1 MAGSILGGSTRDAPG
16 ASRIKT
22 VENQSVQ
29 PARSDGWE
37 NTPRPPSLRARL
49 SRCVAFGRTADLPE
63 EHPRLKRR
71 HRVRAEHGSHDRRFD
86 LWPAP
91 GCPGQSIDESSHPVN
106 GTLTAF
112 LLREA
117 SRGE

>member
-63 EHPRLKRR
+63 EHPKIETSPSRSGRTR
-71 HRVRAEHGSHDRRFD
+71 QSRQAVQSQA
-86 LWPAP
+86 
-91 GCPGQSIDESSHPVN
+91 CPGLSGPEY
-106 GTLTAF
+106 
-112 LLREA
+112 
-117 SRGE
+117 